1 MSPPDVS
8 ITLVSHASVIIS
20 IGDTH
25 ILTDPWQFGTAFNDS
40 WKLIAAPAVL
50 EEMLDSIDFLWV
62 SHEHPDHFHIPTLKS
77 LPEAFKK
84 RVTVLFQRSS
94 DSDKM
99 VKAFTGMLG
108 FANVQLLDHRVW
120 TPITPVVEIYCYHS
134 RQIDSALAVRG
145 GGRTVLNLN
154 DCEASARDLKTLHAD
169 LGPIDVLL
177 NQFSIA
183 GFDGN
188 EQRLAS
194 DAATILDT
202 MIRDHRTLEATTTV
216 PFASFVYFCC
226 TDNAKINRFA
236 NTPRQVADRFTKE
249 SLDLAVLA
257 PGDTFFPGRPYD
269 NAPPLAKFD
278 AIYGDLNALPLTQAP
293 PVSLD
298 EIQTAFTAMR
308 SKLVRMHGRLALKL
322 LKPVTVAVP
331 DLGVRLR
338 LSIRDGTLTTTEG
351 DPDIE
356 INSQPLH
363 FLLSNNFG
371 LQTLGVSG
379 RYTLH
384 RNLGNWFRHRALF
397 AMLNAGIGMAIRQIF
412 SPHQLAFFW
421 RRRSNIVDQLCYRV
435 GRTLGPP
442 RRERPR
448 GGK

>member
-1 MSPPDVS
+1 MSRPDVS
-8 ITLVSHASVIIS
+8 ITLVSHASAVIS
-20 IGDTH
+20 IGDTR

-40 WKLIAAPAVL
+40 WKLIVPPADL
-50 EEMLDSIDFLWV
+50 EGMLDTIDFLWI

-77 LPEAFKK
+77 LPEAFRK

-108 FANVQLLDHRVW
+108 FANVRLLDHRTWV
-120 TPITPVVEIYCYHS
+120 PIAPGAEVYCYHS

-145 GGRTVLNLN
+145 GGRTILNLN
-154 DCEASARDLKTLHAD
+154 DCEASARDLETLHGD
-169 LGPIDVLL
+169 LGPVDVLL

-188 EQRLAS
+188 EAQLAS
-194 DAATILDT
+194 EAATILDT

-226 TDNAKINRFA
+226 TDNARINRFA
-236 NTPRQVADRFTKE
+236 NSPRRVADRFAKE
-249 SLDLAVLA
+249 GLDVAVLA
-257 PGDTFFPGRPYD
+257 PGDSFVPGQPHD
-269 NAPPLAKFD
+269 NGAALAKFD
-278 AIYGDLNALPLTQAP
+278 AIYDNLDALPLTAAAAVP
-293 PVSLD
+293 LD
-298 EIQTAFTAMR
+298 QIQTAFTSMR
-308 SKLVRMHGRLALKL
+308 AKLVRMHGRLALRL

-331 DLGVRLR
+331 DLGVRLL
-338 LSIRDGTLTTTEG
+338 LSVRDGTLTPTDA

-397 AMLNAGIGMAIRQIF
+397 AMLNAGIGMSVRQIV
-412 SPHQLAFFW
+412 SPRQLAFFW
-421 RRRSNIVDQLCYRV
+421 RRRGNIVDQLRYRI
-435 GRTLGPP
+435 GRTM
-442 RRERPR
+442 
-448 GGK
+448 KKSQN